1 MSEFDDNRPQNEN
14 GDPSPQEE
22 PRPAPEHSGVDAGAA
37 PPPGP
42 DVGRRGPAPPRAF
55 KPRPPGIKI

>member
-1 MSEFDDNRPQNEN
+1 MNDRKGERAMSEFDDNRPQNEN

-37 PPPGP
+37 PPP
-42 DVGRRGPAPPRAF
+42 RAP
-55 KPRPPGIKI
+55 